1 MRIKLRYEINQ
12 LSQNIIYPL
21 SHIKNISI
29 VSYEVMIIYTIILLK
44 SVGVRKRQVAILARS
59 SREMSQLFVSTDST
73 SCHEFASQFGLAFF
87 VYARNIHKLSR
98 KPTLA
103 HLAVEWT
110 SGAGNNAVT
119 VEWPAT
125 LRRRINCGNAEPDRL
140 TKNSKNQPVETTTMR
155 VYTFTACTMWFRNY
169 HVTYAFVVHV

>member
-1 MRIKLRYEINQ
+1 MCYMNSVLC
-12 LSQNIIYPL
+12 IYL
-21 SHIKNISI
+21 
-29 VSYEVMIIYTIILLK
+29 MLL
-44 SVGVRKRQVAILARS
+44 AIGLNKIF
-59 SREMSQLFVSTDST
+59 LIPD

-87 VYARNIHKLSR
+87 VYVKNIHKLSR

-125 LRRRINCGNAEPDRL
+125 RRSRINCGNTEPDRL
-140 TKNSKNQPVETTTMR
+140 TKNSENQPVETETMR
-155 VYTFTACTMWFRNY
+155 VYTFTA
-169 HVTYAFVVHV
+169 